1 MGQGVSKSEFAR
13 REGCDESLVRRK
25 VKSGHLVAFADG
37 TIDPALVGSGWRKG
51 SRKQSDSSDTSDKP
65 VVRGPTDRAA
75 QKILDDQPISI
86 DGRTFH
92 SKAQAERMKEN
103 YLAKLR
109 QIDFD
114 RAAGAV
120 VDIDDVVNIVVAEYQ
135 LVRNKLLALGARIAP
150 RVAVMKSAEEVK
162 ALIDREVNSA
172 LEELAFDGDADGDLD
187 EADEAVKRRLKQP
200 S

>member
-25 VKSGHLVAFADG
+25 VKSGHLLAFADG
-37 TIDPALVGSGWRKG
+37 TIDPELVGSGWRRG
-51 SRKQSDSSDTSDKP
+51 SGKQSDSSDKLI
-65 VVRGPTDRAA
+65 VRGPTNRAA
-75 QKILDDQPISI
+75 AKIADDQPISI

-150 RVAVMKSAEEVK
+150 RAAVMKSAEEVK